1 MIDLL
6 TPENA
11 PIVVLSAI
19 VITKP
24 GEYRVIKQFGK
35 IVRVE
40 ENDGSGGNRVS
51 EESSLKQSV
60 IFSDNGATPY
70 VVDSNMPKVQGVV
83 VVAEGADD
91 AKIVSE
97 ITDAVN
103 ALLGI
108 PVNRIKVLKM
118 EV

>member
-1 MIDLL
+1 MHCTDLCL
-6 TPENA
+6 CNISMAPNRIYNCKECNGSYTEND
-11 PIVVLSAI
+11 SS
-19 VITKP
+19 TQK
-24 GEYRVIKQFGK
+24 
-35 IVRVE
+35 VE